1 MYHIY
6 DSLFE
11 PGFSTAWPSPHHCW
25 LCEHGQLP
33 FCRRLLSSGCRI
45 RRQKENPQKSEVEN
59 KSKTS
64 SHFGSPLSYPPLFF
78 LSSLNSISLL
88 ICPLLHFIIPQKVIQ
103 AGFHEGNSSPP
114 KVSSSVFFHRVT
126 SWSNDKGAHP
136 VPGLLSWVFFL
147 FLWLLIF
154 PLLPWCLHGHDQG
167 PLFQLLLFP
176 LLTTPCYFNSRFQGV
191 ANGVRVPTA
200 ESTALCHWQGRSKAR
215 E

>member
-11 PGFSTAWPSPHHCW
+11 TGFSTAWPSPHHCW
-25 LCEHGQLP
+25 LCEHGELP

-45 RRQKENPQKSEVEN
+45 RRQKENPKKSEVEN

-103 AGFHEGNSSPP
+103 AGLHEGNSSPP

-136 VPGLLSWVFFL
+136 GSWAVELGFLPLSLTTYFSSSSMVPSWAWPRSSVSVSSL
-147 FLWLLIF
+147 
-154 PLLPWCLHGHDQG
+154 PLAHNSL
-167 PLFQLLLFP
+167 LFQLTLPGCCQQCPGAHSWEHCTLP
-176 LLTTPCYFNSRFQGV
+176 LAGTQ
-191 ANGVRVPTA
+191 
-200 ESTALCHWQGRSKAR
+200 
-215 E
+215 